1 MQDFVYFMSYIIIRG
16 DYMLKY
22 VSYILNIILVVFL
35 TFISL
40 QQEEIN
46 EPTIKVE
53 IKGAVKNQG
62 VYEISATNRV
72 EDLIEISGGLTDNAD
87 ISTINLS
94 KKLKNEDVVIIYTKN
109 EIEEA
114 KQGSTSIKYIEK
126 ECFCPKINNSACI
139 EDIITNSDSI
149 VNNTGKVNLNTAT
162 KEELLTIPNIGE
174 SKADLII
181 EYRNNTPFTS
191 IEDIMNIKGIGS
203 GIFEKIKAYITI

>member
-1 MQDFVYFMSYIIIRG
+1 MQDFVYFLLYIIIRG

-22 VSYILNIILVVFL
+22 FSYILNVVLIVFV
-35 TFISL
+35 TFTSL
-40 QQEEIN
+40 QKEEII
-46 EPTIKVE
+46 EEVIKVE
-53 IKGAVKNQG
+53 IKGAVKSEG
-62 VYEISATNRV
+62 VYEIKNTDRV

-94 KKLKNEDVVIIYTKN
+94 KELNNEDVVIIYTKE

-114 KQGSTSIKYIEK
+114 KKGSTSIKYIEK

-139 EDIITNSDSI
+139 DDIITNSDSI
-149 VNNTGKVNLNTAT
+149 VNNTGKINLNTAT
-162 KEELLTIPNIGE
+162 KEELLTIPNIGA

-191 IEDIMNIKGIGS
+191 IEDIMNIKGIGN

>member
-1 MQDFVYFMSYIIIRG
+1 MQEFRCFLLYIIIRG
-16 DYMLKY
+16 DYMFKY

-35 TFISL
+35 IFISL

-62 VYEISATNRV
+62 VYEISDAYRV
-72 EDLIEISGGLTDNAD
+72 EDLIKISGGLTNDAD

-94 KKLKNEDVVIIYTKN
+94 KQLNNEDVVIIYTKE

-114 KQGSTSIKYIEK
+114 KKGSTSIKYIEK
-126 ECFCPKINNSACI
+126 ECICPKINNSACI
-139 EDIITNSDSI
+139 DDIITNSDSI
-149 VNNTGKVNLNTAT
+149 VNNTGKINLNIAT

-191 IEDIMNIKGIGS
+191 IEDIMNIKGIGN
-203 GIFEKIKAYITI
+203 GIFEKIKTYITI